1 MFLLEKSSFKVISL
15 LGSLVCFFCYECSET
30 FFICNQ
36 IGLIYECGQ
45 DRRDSFDDNSE
56 ECGNN
61 YIQDQSRGCK
71 SPQVQQLSYFHWLIV
86 EVTMYLCE
94 SKIRALKDPLGKGN
108 QEIKPSLLMLCCS
121 DKNSP
126 GQEEAINHTLTCVD
140 I

>member
-1 MFLLEKSSFKVISL
+1 MSVVKTE
-15 LGSLVCFFCYECSET
+15 
-30 FFICNQ
+30 
-36 IGLIYECGQ
+36 
-45 DRRDSFDDNSE
+45 DSFDDNSE

-61 YIQDQSRGCK
+61 YIQNQCRGCK

-94 SKIRALKDPLGKGN
+94 SKIRTLKDPLGKGN

-126 GQEEAINHTLTCVD
+126 GQEEAIITHCNLCRYLNELKSSLF
-140 I
+140 